1 MDVCSKH
8 INHEEENNFIT
19 YVKSLEEKSRF
30 VYFPST
36 WKNKIITP
44 SSFVYGK
51 SCASRSRYLFVNST
65 PLEVQS
71 IKLKQLENNNCE

>member
-1 MDVCSKH
+1 MGQ
-8 INHEEENNFIT
+8 
-19 YVKSLEEKSRF
+19 
-30 VYFPST
+30 FPST
-36 WKNKIITP
+36 WKNKIITR

-51 SCASRSRYLFVNST
+51 SYAARSRYLFVNST